1 VTFQRR
7 SVLAGAAALVAGR
20 TFAAEPQSRWST
32 GLPLPFAVQEI
43 YPTLWRGQL
52 VVGGG
57 FRSSGPGPVTKIADL
72 RPSADVVAM
81 TPDADSWSALPSFP
95 EPRHHPLL
103 AALDGRLLA
112 VGGFS
117 ATPQAVWTMQAQCW
131 LLDTPAGTWRKGPSL
146 PAPQAEVAAGIIDG
160 RLILAGGRSPKGTA
174 NGQYAD
180 HADTG
185 AAWALAPDANQ
196 WEALP
201 PLPTP
206 RNSSAA
212 AVLNGRL
219 HVAGGRI
226 VGPNGLTNLTTHEA
240 WDPKR
245 GAWITL
251 APMPQPRGGH
261 AAAVLGGR
269 LYCFGGESFGADG
282 RAHDEAFAYDPV
294 TDRWAEAP
302 KMPMPLHGLGA
313 VTMDGRIHLLGGA
326 RKVGGNETQPAHL
339 IFRG

>member
-1 VTFQRR
+1 MRVDRR
-7 SVLAGAAALVAGR
+7 SVLAGAAA
-20 TFAAEPQSRWST
+20 FAAGGASAAKPRTGWSE
-32 GLPLPFAVQEI
+32 GVPLPFAVQEI
-43 YPTLWRGQL
+43 YPTLWGGRF

-81 TPDADSWSALPSFP
+81 VPGGTHWEALPALP

-117 ATPQAVWTMQAQCW
+117 ATPQAIWTMQAQCW
-131 LLDTPAGTWRKGPSL
+131 LLDGPDGAWRAGPPL
-146 PAPQAEVAAGIIDG
+146 PAPQAEVAAGIVDG
-160 RLILAGGRSPKGTA
+160 RLVLAGGRTPKGAA

-185 AAWALAPDANQ
+185 AAWALAPGATKWDS
-196 WEALP
+196 LP

-219 HVAGGRI
+219 HVAGGRV
-226 VGPNGLTNLTTHEA
+226 VGANGLTNLATHEA

-245 GAWITL
+245 GAWVTL

-269 LYCFGGESFGADG
+269 LYCFGGESFGPEG
-282 RAHDEAFAYDPV
+282 RAHHEVFAYDQV
-294 TDRWAEAP
+294 ADRWAEASA
-302 KMPMPLHGLGA
+302 MPMPLHGLGA
-313 VTMDGRIHLLGGA
+313 VAADGAIHLLGGA
-326 RKVGGNETQPAHL
+326 RKVGGNDTQPAHL